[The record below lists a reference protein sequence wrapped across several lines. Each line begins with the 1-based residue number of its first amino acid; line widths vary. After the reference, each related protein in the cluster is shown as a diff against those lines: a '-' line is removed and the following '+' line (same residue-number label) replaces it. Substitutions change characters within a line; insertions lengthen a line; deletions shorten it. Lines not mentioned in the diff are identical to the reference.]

1 MKWSAAAVTLLGV
14 LFATA
19 AAPSP
24 LPEFLQR
31 SDYFQ

>member
-19 AAPSP
+19 AVPSP
-24 LPEFLQR
+24 LEVLPAI
-31 SDYFQ
+31 